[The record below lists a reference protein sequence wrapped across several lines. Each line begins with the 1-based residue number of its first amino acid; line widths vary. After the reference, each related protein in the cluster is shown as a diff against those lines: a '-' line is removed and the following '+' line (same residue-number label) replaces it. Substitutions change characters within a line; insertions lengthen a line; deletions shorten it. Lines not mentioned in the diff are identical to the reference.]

1 MPTLRLAFEEA
12 LCQEPVE
19 GCAVKA
25 IGRDGPEESTI
36 SAKSL

>member
-1 MPTLRLAFEEA
+1 LAFEEA

-25 IGRDGPEESTI
+25 IRRDGLQESTI
-36 SAKSL
+36 SADFSCSGGL